1 MTMRVRFLRGTA
13 LGGIGNDAAPGDE
26 IDLPDTQAAQLVA
39 LGRAVALAAVAP
51 AAVAPAAAPV
61 AAVESPAPQPKTRKA
76 K

>member
-39 LGRAVALAAVAP
+39 LGRAVALAAVAS
-51 AAVAPAAAPV
+51 AAAPV

>member
-13 LGGIGNDAAPGDE
+13 LGGIGHDAAPGDE

-39 LGRAVALAAVAP
+39 MGRAVAI
-51 AAVAPAAAPV
+51 AAAPV
-61 AAVESPAPQPKTRKA
+61 AAVEATAPQPKTRKA

>member
-26 IDLPDTQAAQLVA
+26 IDLPDTKAAQLVA

-51 AAVAPAAAPV
+51 AAAPV
-61 AAVESPAPQPKTRKA
+61 AAVEATAPQPKTRKA